1 MESSLT
7 TRETL
12 VESLSR
18 EAASPL
24 RKYQE
29 LYVGSTSLAQLLWY
43 ELLTTLL
50 SPIPGAL
57 GLFLRKSLYGRLL
70 NRIGSGAIVG
80 AHVTLRCPGRMSLG
94 NSTFIDDQ
102 VVLDAKG
109 SASRIRLGN
118 TVLLG
123 RGSILSC
130 ADATIE
136 VGDHVSL
143 GPYCYLRAGLCPV
156 AVGSWVTIGA
166 HTVIIS
172 GSPDYQRADVP
183 MQRQVGSLKGI
194 RIQDDVWIG
203 VGVRV
208 IDGVTIG
215 QGSVVGA
222 GAVVIEDVSDYAIV
236 AGVPA
241 RTVGTR
247 PRRE

>member
-1 MESSLT
+1 MEDSFT

-18 EAASPL
+18 DTASPL
-24 RKYQE
+24 RKYQD
-29 LYVGSTSLAQLLWY
+29 LYVGGTSLAQLLKY
-43 ELLTTLL
+43 ELLTALL

-57 GLFLRKSLYGRLL
+57 GLFLRQSLYGRLL
-70 NRIGSGAIVG
+70 NRIGNGTVVG
-80 AHVTLRCPGRMSLG
+80 THVTLRCPGRMIVG
-94 NSTFIDDQ
+94 NSVFIDDH

-109 SASRIRLGN
+109 STSHIRLGN
-118 TVLLG
+118 SVLLG

-130 ADATIE
+130 AAGTIE
-136 VGDHVSL
+136 IGDDVSI

-156 AVGSWVTIGA
+156 TVGSLVTIGA

-172 GSPDYQRADVP
+172 GSPDYQRLDVP
-183 MQRQVGSLKGI
+183 MQRQIGSLQGI
-194 RIQDDVWIG
+194 RIQNDVWIG

-215 QGSVVGA
+215 NGSVVGA
-222 GAVVIEDVSDYAIV
+222 GAVVIEDVPDYAIV

-241 RTVGTR
+241 RLVGTR
-247 PRRE
+247 QRRE